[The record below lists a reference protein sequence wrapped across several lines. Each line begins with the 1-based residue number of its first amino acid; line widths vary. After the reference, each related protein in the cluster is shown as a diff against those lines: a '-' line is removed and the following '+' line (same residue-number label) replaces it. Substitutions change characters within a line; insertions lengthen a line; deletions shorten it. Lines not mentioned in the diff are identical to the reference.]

1 MAKIDL
7 NRERGVRVTNKPSG
21 GLDYNF
27 GSVYAGINAQQKAN
41 DALANG
47 MNHVGRVLTGIYD
60 DMAATRNRQETLAG
74 ETAYFDIQEQTNQK
88 ILQQIEAGEFDGAGG
103 QDKFKEACEKAQTV
117 NNERFLKW
125 CDKNASTD
133 DVQDMLMLRSKNA
146 DARNFAH
153 LGGVMAK
160 HARHLRFT
168 TAENGMNREAEG
180 GNVENVMKWVESIR
194 GAYSDELVDEM
205 ARKYTKAACLT
216 QAKNEAADIGR
227 TLCDKDREAKI
238 NLNIEYWRKQSD
250 RETLDKGL
258 EFLGVSGA
266 KEMLGF
272 WKDVDGKN
280 EALMRKKTDGQLK
293 TRIARLIE
301 SSESEFAARSGKLD
315 EWISGN
321 KYLDELGRFE
331 AREEVK
337 KTLLAAKQRDKKNI
351 EAAKKEYV
359 KAFTGRTQ
367 EMLGGVMSGATVE
380 YSQEELANIAQIRGG
395 VSEALSTPDFDEN
408 GKVSMTAKEKADA
421 LVLKFFDAVK
431 SYNPKLDKE
440 GVYARALFYN
450 IEAAFADAP
459 PDAAYLSEIMDLD
472 SVSSVPEYITKYRP
486 GPGGAILETAKNP
499 DWKPSVSKEEN
510 AKRES
515 ELRKK
520 YNMRESLI
528 YDPETKGRLIRE
540 LGQSMGVYPDAK
552 IKLDD
557 VRAISRPLFEAAMGK
572 AASKLSP
579 YQATIY
585 GELSRAFET
594 RAMTEG
600 FDNMEEYS
608 KWVRTSPYVA
618 TMREKLK
625 LLPDAKEK
633 DTGWFFRDKNVGFD
647 TGFAHTSNEIKKAP
661 QISPSAGLNI
671 FEDFY
676 LKMKSNGAPAPEN
689 EE

>member
-27 GSVYAGINAQQKAN
+27 GGVYAGINAQQKAN
-41 DALANG
+41 DALAKG

-103 QDKFKEACEKAQTV
+103 QDKFREACEKAQNA

-133 DVQDMLMLRSKNA
+133 EVQDMLILRSKQA

-168 TAENGMNREAEG
+168 TAENGMRRAAES
-180 GNVENVMKWVESIR
+180 GNVENVMEWGESLR

-216 QAKNEAADIGR
+216 QAKNTATDIGR
-227 TLCDKDREAKI
+227 ILCDKDREAKI
-238 NLNIEYWRKQSD
+238 NLNVEYWQRQVESD
-250 RETLDKGL
+250 TLDKGL
-258 EFLGVSGA
+258 KFLGVSGA
-266 KEMLGF
+266 KSMLDF
-272 WKDVDGKN
+272 WNGVGEEN
-280 EALMRKKTDGQLK
+280 RAQMRKKADGELK
-293 TRIARLIE
+293 TRLVKLME
-301 SSESEFAARSGKLD
+301 SSESEFKERSRKLD

-321 KYLDELGRFE
+321 KYLDDVGKFE

-337 KTLLAAKQRDKKNI
+337 KSLLAAKQTDRKNI
-351 EAAKKEYV
+351 EDAKKERV
-359 KAFTGRTQ
+359 KAFTGRTAD
-367 EMLGGVMSGATVE
+367 MLAASMTGSEFE
-380 YSQEELANIAQIRGG
+380 YSPDELSNIAQMRAGL
-395 VSEALSTPDFDEN
+395 SEALSASDFDGN
-408 GKVSMTAKEKADA
+408 GAMSATIGEKADA
-421 LVLKFFDAVK
+421 LVLKFFDAIK
-431 SYNPKLDKE
+431 SYDPKLDKD
-440 GVYARALFYN
+440 GAYARAIFYN

-459 PDAAYLSEIMDLD
+459 NAED
-472 SVSSVPEYITKYRP
+472 
-486 GPGGAILETAKNP
+486 GGEKGVANG
-499 DWKPSVSKEEN
+499 
-510 AKRES
+510 
-515 ELRKK
+515 
-520 YNMRESLI
+520 I
-528 YDPETKGRLIRE
+528 YAPETKERLLRE
-540 LGQSMGVYPDAK
+540 FGQALGVYPDAK

-557 VRAISRPLFEAAMGK
+557 VRAISKPLLEGAMGK
-572 AASKLSP
+572 APSELDA
-579 YQATIY
+579 YQATLY

-600 FDNMEEYS
+600 FDSIEEYA

-625 LLPDAKEK
+625 LLPAAVEEGVQTWVLWKE
-633 DTGWFFRDKNVGFD
+633 TGKGFD
-647 TGFAHTSNEIKKAP
+647 TSFAHVSSEIKKAP
-661 QISPSAGLNI
+661 KISYSGVNV

-676 LKMKSNGAPAPEN
+676 LKMKNGSPKPET